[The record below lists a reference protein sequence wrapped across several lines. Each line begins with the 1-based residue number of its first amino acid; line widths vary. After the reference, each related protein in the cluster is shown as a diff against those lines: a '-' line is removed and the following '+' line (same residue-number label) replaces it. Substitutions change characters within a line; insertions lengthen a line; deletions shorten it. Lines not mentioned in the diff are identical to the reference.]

1 METPFALNSLPLR
14 QRARWR
20 VRSQVS
26 WHKTC
31 KASALYTIGVHAFFI
46 NLRNPIP
53 LQIHESPPFAT
64 PDAKSCFCFP
74 SLWQSKNEPY
84 LFQQGYWN
92 YLIFSSITFFCAIF
106 YFSYLCSI
114 PYCSIIFTYASSSAC
129 NASPFAQKDRANIE
143 IQNSITVLR
152 ILMIPYLY
160 AFLSKSSR
168 NPCAVKYPTRN
179 PAVFAIRSSIS
190 GSLPV
195 LNYSFN
201 NCCIS
206 SSVQIE

>member
-1 METPFALNSLPLR
+1 MKTTKNYTERPKEDQVTTRQMFKIVIYAAMNHIYSSRDIETAWSFRLS
-14 QRARWR
+14 
-20 VRSQVS
+20 
-26 WHKTC
+26 H
-31 KASALYTIGVHAFFI
+31 
-46 NLRNPIP
+46 
-53 LQIHESPPFAT
+53 
-64 PDAKSCFCFP
+64 
-74 SLWQSKNEPY
+74 
-84 LFQQGYWN
+84 
-92 YLIFSSITFFCAIF
+92 FFCTVF
-106 YFSYLCSI
+106 YFSCLCSI

-179 PAVFAIRSSIS
+179 PAVFAIRSSTS

-195 LNYSFN
+195 NAWKISIKREVKNPMSIAFSQLSFFLWPYKIN
-201 NCCIS
+201 IRNP
-206 SSVQIE
+206 

>member
-1 METPFALNSLPLR
+1 MFEKLWGCRTKNSPTLWQGFMHCMESL
-14 QRARWR
+14 
-20 VRSQVS
+20 
-26 WHKTC
+26 
-31 KASALYTIGVHAFFI
+31 LYFYNKRGTY
-46 NLRNPIP
+46 
-53 LQIHESPPFAT
+53 
-64 PDAKSCFCFP
+64 AKSCFCFP

-114 PYCSIIFTYASSSAC
+114 PYCSIIFTYAFSSAC

-143 IQNSITVLR
+143 IQNSITVLK

-160 AFLSKSSR
+160 VFLSKSSR

>member
-1 METPFALNSLPLR
+1 MPVRHFLR
-14 QRARWR
+14 R
-20 VRSQVS
+20 
-26 WHKTC
+26 
-31 KASALYTIGVHAFFI
+31 
-46 NLRNPIP
+46 
-53 LQIHESPPFAT
+53 
-64 PDAKSCFCFP
+64 D
-74 SLWQSKNEPY
+74 Y
-84 LFQQGYWN
+84 LHILV
-92 YLIFSSITFFCAIF
+92 YLKFLLFVFSSFRLSHFFGAVF
-106 YFSYLCSI
+106 YFSCLCSI
-114 PYCSIIFTYASSSAC
+114 PYRSIIFTYASSSAC
-129 NASPFAQKDRANIE
+129 NASPFAQKDRGNIE
-143 IQNSITVLR
+143 MQNSITVLR

-179 PAVFAIRSSIS
+179 PAVFAIRSSTS

>member
-1 METPFALNSLPLR
+1 MFKKLWGCRTKNSP
-14 QRARWR
+14 
-20 VRSQVS
+20 
-26 WHKTC
+26 T
-31 KASALYTIGVHAFFI
+31 
-46 NLRNPIP
+46 
-53 LQIHESPPFAT
+53 
-64 PDAKSCFCFP
+64 
-74 SLWQSKNEPY
+74 LWQGFMHCKYMNPLHSPRPMPKAVFVSLVCGKAKMNHIY
-84 LFQQGYWN
+84 
-92 YLIFSSITFFCAIF
+92 SSRDIETAWSFRLSHFFCAIF
-106 YFSYLCSI
+106 YFSCLCSI

-143 IQNSITVLR
+143 IQNSITVLK
-152 ILMIPYLY
+152 ILMIPYIY
-160 AFLSKSSR
+160 TFLSKSSR

-179 PAVFAIRSSIS
+179 PAVFAIRSSTS